1 MGYDEFAHAWIGL
14 NSRTECACPRETKQS
29 QVMRKVLV
37 VLNELRTREC
47 MAKTIQEEDR
57 SRASHKQLTEN
68 ARFKVDVH
76 PVFRL
81 PRRAV
86 PMSDQIGSRPSNA
99 PTPAPRASPSDTCH
113 LQQIRSCR
121 ISADYPTHST
131 VEDNK
136 WETPLLSQTG

>member
-14 NSRTECACPRETKQS
+14 NSRIECVCPSETKQS

-47 MAKTIQEEDR
+47 MAKKRQEEDR
-57 SRASHKQLTEN
+57 ERASHAQLAEY
-68 ARFKVDVH
+68 ARFGVDVH

-86 PMSDQIGSRPSNA
+86 PMPDQKGSRPSNA
-99 PTPAPRASPSDTCH
+99 PTPAPRASPSDACH

-121 ISADYPTHST
+121 KAADYSTLST

-136 WETPLLSQTG
+136 WGNPLLSQTG

>member
-1 MGYDEFAHAWIGL
+1 MGYDEFAQAWIGL
-14 NSRTECACPRETKQS
+14 NSRTECVCPSETKQS
-29 QVMRKVLV
+29 QVMKKVLV

-47 MAKTIQEEDR
+47 MAKKRQEEDR
-57 SRASHKQLTEN
+57 ARASHAQLAEN

-86 PMSDQIGSRPSNA
+86 PMPDQNGSRPSNS
-99 PTPAPRASPSDTCH
+99 PTPAPIASPSDTCH
-113 LQQIRSCR
+113 LQQIISCR
-121 ISADYPTHST
+121 IAADYSTHST

-136 WETPLLSQTG
+136 WGKPLLSQTG